1 LADFVFFEA
10 GVFAEFIDGDEISG
24 LFVVVAADLGE
35 DLSGSALL
43 PTCYIADVFG
53 IDDYANWY
61 NFLHNAAI
69 AVPLLWFSNMVQ

>member
-1 LADFVFFEA
+1 LTDLFFFEA
-10 GVFAEFIDGDEISG
+10 GVFAEFVDGDKVAWP
-24 LFVVVAADLGE
+24 FVVPAADLGN

-43 PTCYIADVFG
+43 PPCYIGDVFG

-69 AVPLLWFSNMVQ
+69 AVPLL